1 MKEPKAMEEI
11 HKIREQLAEEWK
23 SKSSEEIRKEREK
36 IRMRAVE
43 LGLKFYGITYSSSY
57 K

>member
-43 LGLKFYGITYSSSY
+43 LGLKFYRITYSSSY